1 MPKEETDMP
10 DDIDDRIYDV
20 MMDEYHYNT
29 IFAFGDLQ
37 DVVDRI
43 LANYVAN
50 PTLLDSLP
58 SPGQRTACRHYY
70 IPVTNQDYLAMTANK
85 PTHSSYL
92 SLRRI
97 LYDFV
102 DNERW
107 ADFGMTPVD
116 TTTTT
121 EDAKTYSD
129 DSISKL
135 ICKARSSIRGLYR
148 TVKHID
154 SKKELIQIHGM
165 LKRIHSRELIR
176 RSKTDERT

>member
-1 MPKEETDMP
+1 MP
-10 DDIDDRIYDV
+10 DDIDDRIYNV

-29 IFAFGDLQ
+29 ILAFGDLQ

-92 SLRRI
+92 SL
-97 LYDFV
+97 DV
-102 DNERW
+102 SC
-107 ADFGMTPVD
+107 MT
-116 TTTTT
+116 
-121 EDAKTYSD
+121 
-129 DSISKL
+129 L
-135 ICKARSSIRGLYR
+135 
-148 TVKHID
+148 
-154 SKKELIQIHGM
+154 
-165 LKRIHSRELIR
+165 
-176 RSKTDERT
+176 